1 MKITDFVKNQ
11 LRVWPFQIIGAGLL
25 LPAFVLAVVA
35 ARREN
40 MNIAYAAW
48 AVLTVIGVLDLYI
61 IRDARKKNIQVF
73 TITQWVRESL
83 PKRVDYVVMFGFI
96 ALVWWLA
103 GPLYALFYMHGFLND
118 HFNEN
123 R

>member
-11 LRVWPFQIIGAGLL
+11 LRVYPFQIIGAGLL
-25 LPAFVLAVVA
+25 LPAFVLAVIA
-35 ARREN
+35 ARRGDI
-40 MNIAYAAW
+40 NIAYAAW

-61 IRDARKKNIQVF
+61 IRDARKKYIRVV
-73 TITQWVRESL
+73 TITRWVRNLL
-83 PKRVDYVVMFGFI
+83 PKKTDLIVMFGFI
-96 ALVWWLA
+96 TLVWWLT